1 VKAAQKRTSPAGPC
15 RCRWT
20 ARRGWKDVN
29 GNSILKCQNI
39 SSTCTTNGRY
49 VAWQAAITT
58 VHETL
63 SDGELTLGREWRLEV
78 TKNVLYVIRVNAER
92 FG

>member
-1 VKAAQKRTSPAGPC
+1 M
-15 RCRWT
+15 
-20 ARRGWKDVN
+20 N
-29 GNSILKCQNI
+29 
-39 SSTCTTNGRY
+39 
-49 VAWQAAITT
+49 VAWQTAITT

-78 TKNVLYVIRVNAER
+78 TDDSQNVLYVIRVNAER